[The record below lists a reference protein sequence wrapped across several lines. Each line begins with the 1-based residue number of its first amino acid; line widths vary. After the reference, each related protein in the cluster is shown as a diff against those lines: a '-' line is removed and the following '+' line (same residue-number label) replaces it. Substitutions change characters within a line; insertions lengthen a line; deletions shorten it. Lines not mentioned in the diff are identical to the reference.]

1 MLTLECFLVYK
12 IIIELFKSNED
23 NKYMI
28 SDRALSK
35 VLTIMSKEKIPIL
48 EGAHS
53 IV

>member
-1 MLTLECFLVYK
+1 MLTLECLLVYK

-28 SDRALSK
+28 YDGALSK
-35 VLTIMSKEKIPIL
+35 ILVIMRKEKFPIL